1 MEKKWFY
8 VGINPCGCITA
19 SMTTCLE
26 YATPKKVDDFKRE
39 MDLTGRTTELREFSK
54 DEFMELKGGEKISC
68 RDVAKFALN
77 VLYNNEYFLINR
89 GIWAN
94 YRADVNGGGHKSFI

>member
-26 YATPKKVDDFKRE
+26 YATPKKVDDFKRK

-54 DEFMELKGGEKISC
+54 DEFMAALGECS
-68 RDVAKFALN
+68 
-77 VLYNNEYFLINR
+77 
-89 GIWAN
+89 
-94 YRADVNGGGHKSFI
+94 HKSNAELGRAAKRRRLE

>member
-19 SMTTCLE
+19 SMTTCRE
-26 YATPKKVDDFKRE
+26 YATPKKVDDFKRK

-54 DEFMELKGGEKISC
+54 DEFMETLGECS
-68 RDVAKFALN
+68 
-77 VLYNNEYFLINR
+77 
-89 GIWAN
+89 
-94 YRADVNGGGHKSFI
+94 HKSNALSSAAAVGGRLRRTVRPEGQKGAP

>member
-26 YATPKKVDDFKRE
+26 YATPKKVDDFKRK

-54 DEFMELKGGEKISC
+54 DEFMAALGECS
-68 RDVAKFALN
+68 
-77 VLYNNEYFLINR
+77 
-89 GIWAN
+89 
-94 YRADVNGGGHKSFI
+94 HKSNAEVSR

>member
-19 SMTTCLE
+19 SMTTCPE
-26 YATPKKVDDFKRE
+26 YATPKKVDAFKRE

-54 DEFMELKGGEKISC
+54 DEFMAALGECS
-68 RDVAKFALN
+68 
-77 VLYNNEYFLINR
+77 
-89 GIWAN
+89 
-94 YRADVNGGGHKSFI
+94 HKSNVRAQRAAKPSAAAKG